1 MVRYGRVPV
10 LIVDDEP
17 SIHHLLGRLFAW
29 HRVPTLHASS
39 FATALDLASRHA
51 ISAIV
56 LDLRLHAAESGLDL
70 LRWLRASPV
79 YRQLP
84 VCVFTGNVTLNED
97 EDAAV
102 TYHSAEV
109 FFKGKDLNRLVE
121 RVAAASAHR
130 AA

>member
-1 MVRYGRVPV
+1 MVRYGRIPV

-17 SIHHLLGRLFAW
+17 SIHQLLGRLFGW
-29 HRVPTLHASS
+29 HRIPTLHASS

-51 ISAIV
+51 ISAMV
-56 LDLRLHAAESGLDL
+56 LDLRLQAAESGLDL
-70 LRWLRASPV
+70 LRWLRASPA

-84 VCVFTGNVTLNED
+84 VCIFTGSVTLNED
-97 EDAAV
+97 EEAAV
-102 TYHSAEV
+102 TYHDAEV

-121 RVAAASAHR
+121 RIAAATTHR